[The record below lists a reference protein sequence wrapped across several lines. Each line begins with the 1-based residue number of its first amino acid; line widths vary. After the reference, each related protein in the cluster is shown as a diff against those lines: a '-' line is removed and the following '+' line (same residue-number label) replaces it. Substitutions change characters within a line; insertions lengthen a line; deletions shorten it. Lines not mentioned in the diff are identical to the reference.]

1 MLVFNTTYLVSK
13 ASENDFL
20 AWMKAVYVPAVQ
32 KIGLLGAP
40 RLYKVLVSE
49 EEGVTYSL
57 QFDAE
62 TVADMSKF
70 RNQYLDELEQ
80 LLFLRFGESVLHFST
95 YLKSCEI

>member
-1 MLVFNTTYLVSK
+1 MLVFNTTYLVAK

-32 KIGLLGAP
+32 KVGLLGAP
-40 RLYKVLVSE
+40 WLYKVLVSE
-49 EEGVTYSL
+49 EEGITYSL

-70 RNQYLDELEQ
+70 KKQHLADLEQ
-80 LLFLRFGESVLHFST
+80 MLFSRFGESVLHFST
-95 YLKSCEI
+95 YLKSCAI